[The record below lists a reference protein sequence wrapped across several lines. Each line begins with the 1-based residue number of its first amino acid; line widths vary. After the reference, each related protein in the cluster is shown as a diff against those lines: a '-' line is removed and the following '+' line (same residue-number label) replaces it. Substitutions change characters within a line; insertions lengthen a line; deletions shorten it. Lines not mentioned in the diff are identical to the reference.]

1 MKKLLLTILFTLVLS
16 GGAFA
21 NNTHSYLLNN
31 ELVINYEGQNWR
43 IKFLNDGK
51 ISSEFNGN
59 TTYDFSWRKIN
70 DNGTYEIYH
79 SKFKKPNL
87 WEINLNNHTFI
98 ETDLRGSN
106 KKYTYQILKSQ
117 TNQSSSTN
125 NANIDI
131 SFNIKQ
137 KKEQCTAIGFKPE
150 TEKFADCVL
159 RLVELDVKQ
168 QNQNQITSAQSSG
181 NDALVKQLKKQSDLQ
196 SSQALINLGQQL
208 MNPKKFNSNIYK
220 PKVQRCTIQGY
231 GSFANMICR

>member
-1 MKKLLLTILFTLVLS
+1 MKKFFLTFLFTLVLS

-59 TTYDFSWRKIN
+59 TTYDFSWKKIN

-168 QNQNQITSAQSSG
+168 QQDQKIASAQNSG
-181 NDALVKQLKKQSDLQ
+181 NTQIANQLLQMRNDANSQYLMDLGNQLLKP
-196 SSQALINLGQQL
+196 QQ
-208 MNPKKFNSNIYK
+208 FNSNIYL
-220 PKVQRCTIQGY
+220 PQTQRCFLQGFD
-231 GSFANMICR
+231 SFAKMTCR